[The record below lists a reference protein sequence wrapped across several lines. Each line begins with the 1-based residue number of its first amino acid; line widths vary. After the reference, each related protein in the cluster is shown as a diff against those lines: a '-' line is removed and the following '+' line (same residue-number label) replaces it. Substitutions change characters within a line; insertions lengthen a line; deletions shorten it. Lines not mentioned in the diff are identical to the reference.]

1 MKNLIE
7 KRQTYLLTR
16 KKKRNPYF
24 DLHKFVGFAKTA
36 LILYAIWVAVILAF
50 VFFYR

>member
-16 KKKRNPYF
+16 KRKRKPYF
-24 DLHKFVGFAKTA
+24 DTHAFFGFVKTV

-50 VFFYR
+50 VFFYK